1 MAAFY
6 VAVIKRRRLFPFK
19 PVQHDTCVRRQ
30 RYWTEKD
37 WERERPSTSLH
48 GLNNGRQ
55 IGLPSGDQGLLLNP
69 FTS

>member
-1 MAAFY
+1 MDREAIRAN
-6 VAVIKRRRLFPFK
+6 I
-19 PVQHDTCVRRQ
+19 VRRQ